1 MAGKGTPFE
10 GMSHE
15 QMLAWLDQ
23 ANSGEV
29 QSAADKLVN
38 AAKEIRK
45 IADELKIRP
54 QWVEWKGEGA
64 DAFRIWAGD
73 LANSAYRLA
82 DFSDGSAKWLGEAS
96 KAISTAKASI
106 PRDKASATA
115 NLEAARKYHNDPDS
129 QEIASKSRAELA
141 AIEANKEK
149 VRLEAVAEMRKLAQ
163 AYDQSSEQLDKLER
177 PKFPPPPSE
186 VSGIETP
193 TEISRPGTSDGGGA
207 VRNGTSTGTVS
218 SRESGGPTGEPGAI
232 RGHSGDRDLV
242 TRIPADTQRPVVE
255 VDRPTQVNIDSVT
268 TVPPETQRPI
278 QTPGPTTP
286 TVPNRPDV
294 VLPGLPGAPNVVPPI
309 AGRNGPVPTAPG
321 GSGRQVPG
329 GRPLGPTQGTPGAR
343 YGRTGTGMGQFPH
356 GPTSGTQ
363 AGRTLPGQG
372 GGRNVPS
379 AAGTTGRPATPG
391 MTGRPT
397 GPGAK
402 GGRSTTPGVT
412 GGRSTTPG
420 TTGASRTGVPGAANG
435 RPTGPAVAGGRPA
448 TGITGGRSAGQ
459 GGVNGRPAGPANANG
474 RPSPTGKSN
483 GQRDNQ
489 AIAGGRQTAKPGSSA
504 GRLPGGTV
512 VGAETATRGS
522 ANTGRPLPTPQG
534 GVVGGAPQ
542 RTGRPPARPGTPVP
556 TAPTRGGIAGGTAS
570 REGVRRDG
578 APSRGAR
585 PSTKQETDRR
595 ESPTVTD

>member
-232 RGHSGDRDLV
+232 RGAFGRSG
-242 TRIPADTQRPVVE
+242 
-255 VDRPTQVNIDSVT
+255 
-268 TVPPETQRPI
+268 
-278 QTPGPTTP
+278 PGDPYS
-286 TVPNRPDV
+286 
-294 VLPGLPGAPNVVPPI
+294 
-309 AGRNGPVPTAPG
+309 G
-321 GSGRQVPG
+321 G
-329 GRPLGPTQGTPGAR
+329 
-343 YGRTGTGMGQFPH
+343 Y
-356 GPTSGTQ
+356 
-363 AGRTLPGQG
+363 
-372 GGRNVPS
+372 S
-379 AAGTTGRPATPG
+379 AAGSGGGPSDSGQHRLGHYGSAGDPATHPDSG
-391 MTGRPT
+391 TDYPD
-397 GPGAK
+397 
-402 GGRSTTPGVT
+402 RSEPPRCG
-412 GGRSTTPG
+412 
-420 TTGASRTGVPGAANG
+420 
-435 RPTGPAVAGGRPA
+435 
-448 TGITGGRSAGQ
+448 
-459 GGVNGRPAGPANANG
+459 PAGPSG
-474 RPSPTGKSN
+474 RPPT
-483 GQRDNQ
+483 
-489 AIAGGRQTAKPGSSA
+489 SSR
-504 GRLPGGTV
+504 RLR
-512 VGAETATRGS
+512 AETVLCLQPPVEAE
-522 ANTGRPLPTPQG
+522 GRFRA
-534 GVVGGAPQ
+534 VGRSVPPRARPGPVTVAPVPAWASS
-542 RTGRPPARPGTPVP
+542 RTGRPPVLRPEGRFRARAEAATYPQRPVRPGGP
-556 TAPTRGGIAGGTAS
+556 
-570 REGVRRDG
+570 
-578 APSRGAR
+578 R
-585 PSTKQETDRR
+585 PRA
-595 ESPTVTD
+595 